1 MTAETHTLA
10 MLNGVDSRLAAAAP
24 NTVQGTSVLLDELR
38 FCARRDQM
46 AKVITSIC
54 ESDRLLAECSSNSV
68 SHPLGFDKLTLIAT
82 PSYQLKLHIWWPTTR
97 NRTREDIHD
106 HRFSFASVILAGSL
120 KTEIFRLDDSGI
132 PMFRFTEHKD
142 VRNGS
147 YLFDDAG
154 ITGVRHRE
162 INIFGTG
169 SAYFMNSEVL
179 HRVSVDEH
187 ELVATLFLK
196 LPSVRHKTTVLM
208 DHPIPA
214 KRNYSRRTIDFR
226 TTRQKL
232 LDFTTLA
239 GM

>member
-10 MLNGVDSRLAAAAP
+10 MLDGVDSRLAAAAP
-24 NTVQGTSVLLDELR
+24 DTVQGTSVLLDELR
-38 FCARRDQM
+38 FCARHDQI

-82 PSYQLKLHIWWPTTR
+82 PSYQLKLHIWWPNTR

-106 HRFSFASVILAGSL
+106 HRFNFASVILAGSL
-120 KTEIFRLDDSGI
+120 KTETFLLDESGI
-132 PMFRFTEHKD
+132 PMFKFTEHKD
-142 VRNGS
+142 ARNGS

-154 ITGVRHRE
+154 MTGVRHRE
-162 INIFGTG
+162 INILGTG
-169 SAYFMNSEVL
+169 SAYFMNFEVL
-179 HRVSVDEH
+179 HRVSVNEH

-196 LPSVRHKTTVLM
+196 LPPVRHKTTVLM
-208 DHPIPA
+208 SHPMPI
-214 KRNYSRRTIDFR
+214 RRDYSRRAIDTR
-226 TTRQKL
+226 ATRQKL
-232 LDFTTLA
+232 LDFAALA